1 MSISRRRFLRNSV
14 GAGATVAGARFLK
27 GPAVDAGTPDS
38 PPDERVVPMPTG
50 EWMSPSSGTAYRA
63 YRSKYAK
70 TADAT
75 TWVQIDLGEKRA
87 IDSIKVCP
95 ANDRFVPG
103 QGFPVRF
110 KIEGSSEPEFHK
122 PIAIANHLDADVSN
136 PKGAIQQ
143 YPAHGVECR
152 YVRLTATRLPK
163 SEPNSGLQA
172 ESGYYLAIGKMNVYS
187 GGNNVAE
194 LCPVTAD
201 EAYGNDDDLPQ
212 ATRPERAGGEN
223 TFMDHPENVTD
234 PGTWKP
240 PAHKVKVPR
249 TGVTLNGGVFQTAM
263 EKNIRYLLDSYSV
276 DDLLRQFRERAGVI
290 PPFVPPNRDVK
301 FWEEDLAGSNAGR
314 FLMAAG
320 NTLRWIEHP
329 ELRRR
334 LNAVVDGIAQY
345 REPNGYI
352 MAYPPN
358 TILYSERGGY
368 TRAWVTHGLI
378 EAAYAGHPKAF
389 ELLRGYYDWFNQNPY
404 LTQMLRF
411 SYQGGQGMVAN
422 SRLYFTPVGKPADIQ
437 VLQRYYQENF
447 WMEQLAAREER
458 AVWQYPYA
466 APHCYLLTNL
476 EGYMDIYL
484 ATGDERYLRMVEGT
498 WALYHEDWE
507 NSGGSISI
515 IEFVPAPPR
524 SNMLNVPLGELCGNS
539 FWTFLSQR
547 FHLLDP
553 ENEKF
558 MAEIEKSIYN
568 VGLANLVG
576 SPGFRYH
583 TLLTH
588 HKEKPTAHN
597 SCCEGQGTRLIGS
610 LPEHIYSFAPDG
622 LYVNLYEPST
632 VDWKGYGATLKL
644 KTHTRF
650 PFDSDVALQCSVARP
665 TQAKIRVRV
674 PSWATRDMD
683 IYLNGDPAAKGTPG
697 CYVALDRKWS
707 EGDVIQFRLPIALYA
722 ERYTGLDQ
730 IPGHTRFA
738 VSYGPILLA
747 AVGAPEV
754 RLRLDDVKEPADL
767 EKRLKPKSGQP
778 LHFTVENTAGI
789 EFMPYWLVDQE
800 PFNCF
805 PAVPLRT

>member
-1 MSISRRRFLRNSV
+1 MSITRRRFLKNSA
-14 GAGATVAGARFLK
+14 GAAATVAGTRLFN
-27 GPAVDAGTPDS
+27 GPAVAAAPPDS
-38 PPDERVVPMPTG
+38 PRDERVVPMPTG

-70 TADAT
+70 SSDST
-75 TWVQIDLGEKRA
+75 TWVEIDLGEKRA
-87 IDSIKVCP
+87 IDSVKVYP

-103 QGFPVRF
+103 QGFPIRF
-110 KIEGSSEPEFHK
+110 KIEASSEPEFHK
-122 PIAIANHLDADVSN
+122 PIAIVSKLDADVPN

-143 YPAHGVECR
+143 YPVTGVECR

-163 SEPNSGLQA
+163 SEANSGLHA
-172 ESGYYLAIGKMNVYS
+172 DGGYYLAIGKVDVYS
-187 GGNNVAE
+187 GGKNVAE

-201 EAYGNDDDLPQ
+201 AAYGNDDDLPQ
-212 ATRPERAGGEN
+212 ITRPERAGGEN

-234 PGTWKP
+234 PSTWKP
-240 PAHKVKVPR
+240 PVHKVKVPR
-249 TGVTLNGGVFQTAM
+249 SGVTLNGGVFQTAM

-290 PPFVPPNRDVK
+290 PRFVPPNNEVK

-314 FLMAAG
+314 FMMAAG
-320 NTLRWIEHP
+320 NTLRWMEHP
-329 ELRRR
+329 ELRSR

-378 EAAYAGHPKAF
+378 EAAYAGNPKAF
-389 ELLRGYYDWFNQNPY
+389 GLLRGYYDWFNQNPY
-404 LTQMLRF
+404 LTEMLRF

-447 WMEQLAAREER
+447 WMEELAAREER

-484 ATGDERYLRMVEGT
+484 ATGDERYLRMVEGA
-498 WALYHEDWE
+498 WALYHQDWE

-515 IEFVPAPPR
+515 IEFVPSPPR

-558 MAEIEKSIYN
+558 VAEIEKSIYN
-568 VGLANLVG
+568 VGLADLVG
-576 SPGFRYH
+576 PPGFRYH

-632 VDWKGYGATLKL
+632 VEWKGDGATLKL
-644 KTHTRF
+644 KMQTRF
-650 PFDSDVALQCSVARP
+650 PFDSEVALQFSVARP
-665 TQAKIRVRV
+665 AQAKIRVRV

-683 IYLNGDPAAKGTPG
+683 IHVNGSPAAKGTPG
-697 CYVALDRKWS
+697 CFVALDRTWS
-707 EGDVIQFRLPIALYA
+707 DGDVIQFRLPIALYA

-730 IPGHTRFA
+730 IPGHARFA

-778 LHFTVENTAGI
+778 LHFIVENNPGI
-789 EFMPYWLVDQE
+789 ELMPYWLVDRE

-805 PAVPLRT
+805 PAIPLRA

>member
-1 MSISRRRFLRNSV
+1 MSITRRRFLKTSAGV
-14 GAGATVAGARFLK
+14 GATVAGAGFFK
-27 GPAVDAGTPDS
+27 GPAMAAAPQDS
-38 PPDERVVPMPTG
+38 TPDERVVSMPTG
-50 EWMSPSSGTAYRA
+50 EWMSPSSGTLYRA
-63 YRSKYAK
+63 YRSNYAK
-70 TADAT
+70 SADAT

-87 IDSIKVCP
+87 IDSIKVYP

-110 KIEGSSEPEFHK
+110 KIEASSGPEFHN
-122 PIAIANHLDADVSN
+122 PIAIVNHLDADVPN

-143 YPAHGVECR
+143 YPARGLECR

-163 SEPNSGLQA
+163 SEQNSGLRA
-172 ESGYYLAIGKMNVYS
+172 EGGYCLAIGKIDVQC
-187 GGNNVAE
+187 GGKNVAE

-201 EAYGNDDDLPQ
+201 AAYGNDDDLPQ
-212 ATRPERAGGEN
+212 VTRPERAGGEN
-223 TFMDHPENVTD
+223 TFMDHAENITD
-234 PGTWKP
+234 PSTWKP
-240 PAHKVKVPR
+240 PARKVKVPR
-249 TGVTLNGGVFQTAM
+249 SQVTLEGGIFQTAM

-276 DDLLRQFRERAGVI
+276 DDLLRQFRERAGAI
-290 PPFVPPNRDVK
+290 PRFVPPNGEVK

-320 NTLRWIEHP
+320 NTLRWMEHP
-329 ELRRR
+329 ELRNR

-378 EAAYAGHPKAF
+378 EAAYAGNPKAF
-389 ELLRGYYDWFNQNPY
+389 DLLRGYYDWFNQNPY

-484 ATGDERYLRMVEGT
+484 ATGDERYLRMVEGA
-498 WALYHEDWE
+498 WDLYHQNWE
-507 NSGGSISI
+507 NSGGSIWI
-515 IEFVPAPPR
+515 IEFVPSPPR
-524 SNMLNVPLGELCGNS
+524 SNLLNVPLGELCGNS

-558 MAEIEKSIYN
+558 VAEIEKSIYN
-568 VGLANLVG
+568 VALADLTG

-610 LPEHIYSFAPDG
+610 LPEHLYSFAPDG

-632 VDWKGYGATLKL
+632 VEWKGDGAALKL
-644 KTHTRF
+644 KMRTRF
-650 PFDSDVALQCSVARP
+650 PFDSDVALQLSAARP

-674 PSWATRDMD
+674 PSWATGDMD
-683 IYLNGDPAAKGTPG
+683 IHVNGDAAAKGTPG
-697 CYVALDRKWS
+697 SYVALERTWS
-707 EGDVIQFRLPIALYA
+707 QGDVIQFRLPIALRA

-730 IPGHTRFA
+730 IPGHARFA
-738 VSYGPILLA
+738 VSYGPVLLA

-754 RLRLDDVKEPADL
+754 RLRLDEVKEPADL
-767 EKRLKPKSGQP
+767 EKRLKPKPGEA
-778 LHFTVENTAGI
+778 LHFTVEKTPGI

-805 PAVPLRT
+805 PAVPLRA

>member
-1 MSISRRRFLRNSV
+1 MRITRRRFLETSA
-14 GAGATVAGARFLK
+14 GAGATTASARFFPRVAAGAAP
-27 GPAVDAGTPDS
+27 PAS

-63 YRSKYAK
+63 YRSKCAQS
-70 TADAT
+70 ADST
-75 TWVQIDLGEKRA
+75 TWVQIDLGEKRT
-87 IDSIKVCP
+87 IDSIKVYP
-95 ANDRFVPG
+95 ANDRSVPG
-103 QGFPVRF
+103 QGFPLRF
-110 KIEGSSEPEFHK
+110 KIEASSEPEFRQ
-122 PIAIANHLDADVSN
+122 PTAIVSHLDADLPN

-143 YPAHGVECR
+143 YPAAGVECR
-152 YVRLTATRLPK
+152 YVRLTATRLPQI
-163 SEPNSGLQA
+163 EPHRHMADEN
-172 ESGYYLAIGKMNVYS
+172 GYYLAIGKMDVYS
-187 GGNNVAE
+187 GGKNIAE

-201 EAYGNDDDLPQ
+201 AAYGIDDDLPQ
-212 ATRPERAGGEN
+212 VTRPERAGGEN

-234 PGTWKP
+234 PSTWKP

-290 PPFVPPNRDVK
+290 PPFAPPNRDVK

-320 NTLRWIEHP
+320 NTLRWMEHP

-368 TRAWVTHGLI
+368 TRAWLTHGLI
-378 EAAYAGHPKAF
+378 EAAYAGQPKAF
-389 ELLRGYYDWFNQNPY
+389 ELLRGYYDWFNENPY
-404 LTQMLRF
+404 LPQLLRR

-422 SRLYFTPVGKPADIQ
+422 SRLYFTPAGKPADIQ

-484 ATGDERYLRMVEGT
+484 ATGDERYLRMVEGA

-515 IEFVPAPPR
+515 IEFVPSPPR
-524 SNMLNVPLGELCGNS
+524 SNLLNVPLGELCGNS

-558 MAEIEKSIYN
+558 VAEIEKSIYN
-568 VGLANLVG
+568 VGIADLVG

-588 HKEKPTAHN
+588 HKEAPTAHN

-632 VDWKGYGATLKL
+632 VEWKGDAAALKL
-644 KTHTRF
+644 KMHTRF
-650 PFDSDVALQCSVARP
+650 PYDPDVKLQISVANP
-665 TQAKIRVRV
+665 TAAKIRVRV
-674 PSWATRDMD
+674 PSWATGDMD
-683 IYLNGDPAAKGTPG
+683 IYINGEPAAKGTPG
-697 CYVALDRKWS
+697 SYVKLDRTWS
-707 EGDVIQFRLPIALYA
+707 EGNEVKFRLPIALHA

-730 IPGHTRFA
+730 IPGHARFA
-738 VSYGPILLA
+738 MSYGPILLA

-754 RLRLDDVKEPADL
+754 RLRLDDVKEPEDL
-767 EKRLKPKSGQP
+767 EKRLKPKPGQP
-778 LHFTVENTAGI
+778 LHFSVENTPGI
-789 EFMPYWLVDQE
+789 EFIPYWLVDHE

-805 PAVPLRT
+805 PAAPLRA